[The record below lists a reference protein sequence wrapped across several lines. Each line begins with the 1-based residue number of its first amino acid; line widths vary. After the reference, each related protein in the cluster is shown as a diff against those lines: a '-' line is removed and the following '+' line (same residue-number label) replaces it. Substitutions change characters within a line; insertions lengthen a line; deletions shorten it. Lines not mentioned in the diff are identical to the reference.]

1 MNIQKLDAVISEFEK
16 KKKSNTAYY
25 EENWMERKKRK
36 EYYQSFNKDKLIAI
50 TENDFLEYISNL

>member
-25 EENWMERKKRK
+25 EENWMERKKTQRILSVF
-36 EYYQSFNKDKLIAI
+36 Q
-50 TENDFLEYISNL
+50 